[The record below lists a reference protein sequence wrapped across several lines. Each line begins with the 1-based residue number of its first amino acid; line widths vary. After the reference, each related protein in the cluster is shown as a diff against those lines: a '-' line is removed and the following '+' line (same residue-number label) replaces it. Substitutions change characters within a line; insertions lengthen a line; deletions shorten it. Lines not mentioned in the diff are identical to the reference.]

1 MILNK
6 LMVMFVSQFYNKIL
20 WQSDHASVFLVCIYM
35 NQSIPAAVV
44 MIILINNQ
52 LDIFFSSTFSFAAS
66 FPENRG
72 PFCTVQQ
79 EFCLDGLF
87 LIRK

>member
-6 LMVMFVSQFYNKIL
+6 LMIMFVSQFYKKLL
-20 WQSDHASVFLVCIYM
+20 WQSDHASVFLVYNYM

-52 LDIFFSSTFSFAAS
+52 LDIFFPRLFHLQQAS
-66 FPENRG
+66 PRTGVHSVLYNRNSA
-72 PFCTVQQ
+72 
-79 EFCLDGLF
+79 
-87 LIRK
+87 